1 MTTGACYSGPLNLFN
16 VLSIIRS
23 RRHHKHPLKMLQN
36 SDIEAAAAALHKA
49 ETERQQIS
57 PLSQQFPSI
66 DMDDAYAIQKRW
78 VDTKIAEGRT
88 ITGYKIGLTSRAMQM
103 AMNIDTPD
111 FGVLLDDMAFKDG
124 DRIRA
129 ADYLDPRIETELA
142 FVLGKPLS
150 GEDVTVEDV
159 LDATDYVVPTLELIA
174 ARSFR
179 VDPETGYT
187 RKVFDTIA
195 DNAANAGYI
204 TGSKMIGPRDIDL
217 RWAGAMLHLN
227 DSIEETG
234 LAGGVM
240 GHPAHGI
247 RWVCKRFARH
257 GVGLEPGQIILA
269 GSFTRP
275 VAVTAGDRIFAD
287 YGPLGTI
294 SVEFT

>member
-1 MTTGACYSGPLNLFN
+1 
-16 VLSIIRS
+16 
-23 RRHHKHPLKMLQN
+23 MLA
-36 SDIEAAAAALHKA
+36 DHEIEHAAAMLHEA
-49 ETERQQIS
+49 ETRRKQIAPLTQQY
-57 PLSQQFPSI
+57 PAI

-78 VDTKIAEGRT
+78 VDRKIADGRS

-111 FGVLLDDMAFKDG
+111 FGVLLDDMAFEDG
-124 DRIRA
+124 DRIPA
-129 ADYLDPRIETELA
+129 GDYLDPRIETELA
-142 FVLGKPLS
+142 FVLERPLS
-150 GEDVTVEDV
+150 GEDVTVEQV
-159 LDATDYVVPTLELIA
+159 LDATDYVIPTLELIA
-174 ARSFR
+174 ARSVR

-187 RKVFDTIA
+187 RTVFDTIA
-195 DNAANAGYI
+195 DNAANAAYI
-204 TGSKMIGPRDIDL
+204 TGGKKVGPRDIDL

-257 GVGLEPGQIILA
+257 GVGLEPGQLILA

-275 VAVTAGDRIFAD
+275 VAVSPGDRIFAD
-287 YGPLGTI
+287 YGTLGTI
-294 SVEFT
+294 NVEFT

>member
-1 MTTGACYSGPLNLFN
+1 
-16 VLSIIRS
+16 
-23 RRHHKHPLKMLQN
+23 MLADE
-36 SDIEAAAAALHKA
+36 DIETAAAKLHQA
-49 ETERQQIS
+49 ETGRQQIS
-57 PLSQQFPSI
+57 PLTLQYPDM
-66 DMDDAYAIQKRW
+66 DMDDAYAVQKRW
-78 VDTKIAEGRT
+78 VDTKIAEGRS

-111 FGVLLDDMAFKDG
+111 FGVLLDDMAFTDG
-124 DRIRA
+124 ATIRA

-150 GEDVTVEDV
+150 GEDVTVDDV
-159 LDATDYVVPTLELIA
+159 LDATDYVIPTLELIA

-179 VDPETGYT
+179 VDPDTGYT
-187 RKVFDTIA
+187 RTVFDTIA
-195 DNAANAGYI
+195 DNAANAGYV
-204 TGSKMIGPRDIDL
+204 TGGKKIGPRDMDL

-227 DSIEETG
+227 GSVEETG

-257 GVGLEPGQIILA
+257 GVGLEPGQLILA

-275 VAVTAGDRIFAD
+275 VAVKAGDQIFAD
-287 YGPLGTI
+287 YGALGTI
-294 SVEFT
+294 NVEFT